1 MRKSNFDLNSPA
13 LPCPDTNLLFTPTEE
28 EEEEEEET
36 GHCLEIV
43 NEKVPKLSLEQKKIS
58 PDIQCLMTLNP
69 KADPCP
75 GLQFSCPRPRFA
87 ANQLITPPRSH
98 DRLDHESFVLSLLS
112 KVAAEDMHA
121 AYATKP
127 DADDGMSAAK
137 VKEQKTNS
145 NFPISTEEIM
155 DTKRK

>member
-1 MRKSNFDLNSPA
+1 MSKDSKPCPA

-28 EEEEEEET
+28 EEEEEET

-43 NEKVPKLSLEQKKIS
+43 NEK
-58 PDIQCLMTLNP
+58 QCLMTLNP

-75 GLQFSCPRPRFA
+75 GLQFSCSRPRFA